1 LGFGSLSSLASCRE
15 ALTNFFAFS
24 VSSLMTTTEAV
35 VTDLPKDV
43 KDAPAMGPG
52 MGMDY

>member
-1 LGFGSLSSLASCRE
+1 
-15 ALTNFFAFS
+15 
-24 VSSLMTTTEAV
+24 MTTTEAV

-52 MGMDY
+52 MGMDYWGCFLDIDPNCLT